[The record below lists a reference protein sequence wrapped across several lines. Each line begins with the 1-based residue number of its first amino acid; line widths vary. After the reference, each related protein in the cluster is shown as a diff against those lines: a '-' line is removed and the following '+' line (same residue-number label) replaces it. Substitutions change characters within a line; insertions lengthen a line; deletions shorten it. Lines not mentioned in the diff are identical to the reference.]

1 MSVIKNLIIEFNTV
15 FFVTDFSM
23 RLYNKGFLFSP
34 SDLSNHL
41 SCKHLTQ
48 LNKLA
53 AKGELESPIKT
64 NRVLDILREKGID
77 FESQFLK
84 QLKSEGKSVV
94 ELSRETKNVDQEVI
108 AAMESGVDIIYQAR
122 LFETEEWNGW
132 ADFLIKVQKESRLGK
147 WSYEV
152 MDTKLASET
161 RAGTILQIGLYSEAV
176 ARIQGVNPEYMHVK
190 TPESSHKYRVDD
202 YSSYIRLVKKRLK
215 EAISISEDT
224 YPDPVPHCDI
234 CNWWER
240 CNAQR
245 RADDH
250 LTFVAGLGACQTK
263 ELKLQGVNT
272 LENLAVLPIPVPFV
286 PSKGSIETYNKLREQ
301 ARVQHQGRIEN
312 RSIYELL
319 DLVPETGFFKL
330 PEPSSNDIYLDLEG
344 DPMVDPAGLEY
355 MIGWVHQ
362 GKYHSIWAQN
372 QEEEKAAFESFI
384 DFAYVLKS
392 KDPSLHIY
400 HYAPYEPVAF
410 KRLMGKYAT
419 REDEMDSFLRS
430 GTFIDLYGVVRQ
442 SLRASVEKYSI
453 KDLEKFYGFHRKM
466 DLRELSGFKA
476 DFEFLLESGLSQ
488 QANEEMIQAIQLYNQ
503 DDCIS
508 TQKLHEWLEV
518 LRQVLIEE
526 GNEIPRPVLSSGDSS
541 DGITT
546 HQERI
551 KPIMEVL
558 LKDVPVDRNER
569 DPKQQ
574 AQFIL
579 AHMLDWYRREKKSF
593 WWEYFRLSDLPIEEL
608 LEEGK
613 ALAMLQFTGE
623 REAIKRSV
631 LDSYKFPFQE
641 FDIRKGQN
649 VKTQD
654 GLSFGTVE
662 SIDSKLRIVKIKK
675 GPSIME
681 VHPDSIFSFDDIRT
695 NAKEAAIIELAE
707 WVVENGVECT
717 SESFNAGRQLL
728 LRNYPQSNSKLTDV
742 EVTVELAFNWANGL
756 DYSYLPIQGPPGTG
770 KSYTASHMII
780 KLVKEGKKIGITALS
795 HKVISN
801 LMHKVLEVSIDLDLN
816 INMIQKKEPSPNE
829 GLNWIVSND
838 KKTILS
844 RLMGANVIGGTSFMW
859 CLPEFKDS
867 IDYLFVDE
875 AGQLSLIDTLSI
887 AGSCR
892 NLVLLGDPQQLQQ
905 PQQGVHPDGTEVS
918 ALSHILQENQTISDD
933 QGVFLETTWR
943 MHPEICAFDSELFY
957 ENKLLPVSGL
967 ENQRIYVKGIIEGSG
982 LRYLEAPHE
991 GNTNSSVEEVEAVSN
1006 LVGRLMASD
1015 SYGINKEGE
1024 KFSISS
1030 SSIKIIS
1037 PYNAQVN
1044 LLKEAL
1050 PYMEIG
1056 TVDKFQGQEAP
1067 IIIYSVSTSHP
1078 KDAPRGMEFLYSLNR
1093 FNVAVSRAKAM
1104 FILVSSPDI
1113 FEPDCKSPS
1122 QIKLANPFCRFR
1134 EVAECINLSL

>member
-1 MSVIKNLIIEFNTV
+1 MKKSSNG
-15 FFVTDFSM
+15 FV
-23 RLYNKGFLFSP
+23 FSP
-34 SDLSNHL
+34 TDLSNHL

-53 AKGELESPIKT
+53 ALGELESPVKT
-64 NRVLDILREKGID
+64 NRVLDLLREKGID
-77 FESQFLK
+77 FESQFLE

-94 ELSRETKNVDQEVI
+94 EFSRETKNVDQEVI

-122 LFETEEWNGW
+122 LIESDEWNGW
-132 ADFLIKVQKESRLGK
+132 ADFLIKVQKESRFGN

-152 MDTKLASET
+152 MDTKLSSET
-161 RAGTILQIGLYSEAV
+161 RAGTILQIGLYSEAI
-176 ARIQGVNPEYMHVK
+176 AKIQQTCPEYMHVK
-190 TPESSHKYRVDD
+190 TPESSHKYRVDE
-202 YSSYIRLVKKRLK
+202 YSAYIRLVKKRLK

-224 YPDPVPHCDI
+224 YPDPVSHCDI

-245 RADDH
+245 RSDDH
-250 LTFVAGLGACQTK
+250 LSFVAGLGTSQTK

-272 LENLAVLPIPVPFV
+272 LENLAILPLPVPFV

-301 ARVQHQGRIEN
+301 ARVQYQGRIEN

-330 PEPSSNDIYLDLEG
+330 PEPSPNDIYLDLEG
-344 DPMVDPAGLEY
+344 DPMVDPSGLEY
-355 MIGWVHQ
+355 LIGWVHA
-362 GKYHSIWAQN
+362 GVYYPIWAEN
-372 QEEEKAAFESFI
+372 QEKEKAAFESFI
-384 DFAYVLKS
+384 DFAHTLKS

-419 REDEMDSFLRS
+419 QEDEMDSLLRS
-430 GTFIDLYGVVRQ
+430 GTFIDLYGIVRQ
-442 SLRASVEKYSI
+442 AVRASVEKYSI
-453 KDLEKFYGFHRKM
+453 KDLEKFYGYHREM
-466 DLRELSGFKA
+466 NLRELSGFKA

-488 QANEEMIQAIQLYNQ
+488 EASDEMIQAIQLYNQ

-508 TQKLHEWLEV
+508 TQKLHEWLEI
-518 LRQVLIEE
+518 LRQSLIEV
-526 GNEIPRPVLSSGDSS
+526 GNEIPRPVESNGESS
-541 DGITT
+541 DAITA

-551 KPIMEVL
+551 KPIMEEL
-558 LKDVPVDRNER
+558 LKEVPIDRNDR
-569 DPKQQ
+569 DSKQQ

-593 WWEYFRLSDLPIEEL
+593 WWEYFRLLDLPIEEL
-608 LEEGK
+608 LEESK

-623 REAIKRSV
+623 REGINKSV
-631 LDSYKFPFQE
+631 IDSYRFQFQE
-641 FDIRKGQN
+641 FDIRKGQSL
-649 VKTQD
+649 KTQD
-654 GLSFGTVE
+654 GRNFGTVD
-662 SIDSKLRIVKIKK
+662 SIDSNLRIVRIKK

-681 VHPDSIFSFDDIRT
+681 VHPDSIFSMDDIRIT
-695 NAKEAAIIELAE
+695 AKEAAIIELAE
-707 WVVENGVECT
+707 WVVENGI
-717 SESFNAGRQLL
+717 ESSNETFNAGRQLL
-728 LRNYPQSNSKLTDV
+728 LRNYPQSKSNLSDV
-742 EVTVELAFNWANGL
+742 KETVELAFNWANELENG
-756 DYSYLPIQGPPGTG
+756 YIPIQGPPGAG
-770 KSYTASHMII
+770 KSFTASHMII
-780 KLVKEGKKIGITALS
+780 KLAKEGKKIGITALS

-801 LMHKVLEVSIDLDLN
+801 LMQKVFEVSIDLDLN
-816 INMIQKKEPSPNE
+816 INMIQKKEPSPDE
-829 GLNWIVSND
+829 DLNWMVTND
-838 KKTILS
+838 KKAILS
-844 RLMGANVIGGTSFMW
+844 NLLAANVIGGTSFMW

-867 IDYLFVDE
+867 VDYLFVDE

-887 AGSCR
+887 SGSCK
-892 NLVLLGDPQQLQQ
+892 NLILLGDPQQLQQ

-918 ALSHILQENQTISDD
+918 ALSHILQENQTISDE
-933 QGVFLETTWR
+933 QGVFLKTTWR
-943 MHPEICAFDSELFY
+943 MHPEICAFDSKLFY

-982 LRYLEAPHE
+982 LRYLEASHE
-991 GNTNSSVEEVEAVSN
+991 GNTNSSVEEVETVSN

-1015 SYGINKEGE
+1015 SYWINKEGE

-1050 PYMEIG
+1050 PDMEIG

-1067 IIIYSVSTSHP
+1067 IIIYSVATSHP
-1078 KDAPRGMEFLYSLNR
+1078 QDAPRGMEFLYSLNR
-1093 FNVAVSRAKAM
+1093 LNVAVSRAKAM

-1113 FEPDCKSPS
+1113 FEPECKSPS

-1134 EVAECINLSL
+1134 EVAGEIVLV

>member
-1 MSVIKNLIIEFNTV
+1 MKQS
-15 FFVTDFSM
+15 S
-23 RLYNKGFLFSP
+23 KGFLFSP

-53 AKGELESPIKT
+53 ALGKLESPVKA
-64 NRVLDILREKGID
+64 NRVLDLLREKGID
-77 FESQFLK
+77 FESQFLE

-94 ELSRETKNVDQEVI
+94 EFSRETKNVDQEVI

-122 LFETEEWNGW
+122 LFESDEWNGW
-132 ADFLIKVQKESRLGK
+132 ADFLIKVQKESRFGN

-161 RAGTILQIGLYSEAV
+161 RAGTILQIGLYSEAI
-176 ARIQGVNPEYMHVK
+176 AKIQQTCPEYMHVK
-190 TPESSHKYRVDD
+190 TPESSHKYRVDE
-202 YSSYIRLVKKRLK
+202 YSAYIRLVKNRLK

-224 YPDPVPHCDI
+224 YPDPVSHCDI

-245 RADDH
+245 RSDDH
-250 LTFVAGLGACQTK
+250 LSFVAGLGTGQTK

-272 LENLAVLPIPVPFV
+272 LENLAALPLPLPFV
-286 PSKGSIETYNKLREQ
+286 PAKGSIQTYNKLREQ

-344 DPMVDPAGLEY
+344 DPMVDPSGLEY
-355 MIGWVHQ
+355 LIGWVHQ
-362 GKYHSIWAQN
+362 GKYQSIWAQN

-384 DFAYVLKS
+384 DFAHTLKS

-430 GTFIDLYGVVRQ
+430 GTFIDLYGIIRQ
-442 SLRASVEKYSI
+442 AVRASVEKYSI
-453 KDLEKFYGFHRKM
+453 KDLEKFYGYHREM

-476 DFEFLLESGLSQ
+476 DFEYLLESGMSQ
-488 QANEEMIQAIQLYNQ
+488 EASEEMIQAIQLYNQ

-518 LRQVLIEE
+518 LRQSLIEE
-526 GNEIPRPVLSSGDSS
+526 GNEIPRPVESNGESS
-541 DGITT
+541 DAITA

-551 KPIMEVL
+551 KPIMEEL
-558 LKDVPVDRNER
+558 LKDVSIDINDR
-569 DPKQQ
+569 DSKQQ

-593 WWEYFRLSDLPIEEL
+593 WWEFFRLLVLPMEEL
-608 LEEGK
+608 LEENK

-623 REAIKRSV
+623 REAVNRSV
-631 LDSYKFPFQE
+631 IDSYRFQLQE
-641 FDIRKGQN
+641 FDIRKGQSL
-649 VKTQD
+649 KTQD
-654 GLSFGTVE
+654 GRNFGAVE
-662 SIDSKLRIVKIKK
+662 SIDSNLRIVRIKK

-681 VHPDSIFSFDDIRT
+681 VHPDSIFSMDDIRT
-695 NAKEAAIIELAE
+695 TAKETAIIELAE
-707 WVVENGVECT
+707 WVVENGIKSSIET
-717 SESFNAGRQLL
+717 FNAGRQLL
-728 LRNYPQSNSKLTDV
+728 LRNYPQSKSNLSDV
-742 EVTVELAFNWANGL
+742 NETVDLAFNWANELNNG
-756 DYSYLPIQGPPGTG
+756 YLPIQGPPGTG
-770 KSYTASHMII
+770 KSFTASHMII

-801 LMHKVLEVSIDLDLN
+801 LMQKVFEVSIDLDLN
-816 INMIQKKEPSPNE
+816 INMIQKKEPSPGE
-829 GLNWIVSND
+829 DLNWMVIND

-844 RLMGANVIGGTSFMW
+844 RLMAANVIGGTSFMW

-867 IDYLFVDE
+867 VDYLFVDE

-887 AGSCR
+887 SGSSK
-892 NLVLLGDPQQLQQ
+892 NLILLGDPQQLQQ
-905 PQQGVHPDGTEVS
+905 PQQGVHPVGTEVS
-918 ALSHILQENQTISDD
+918 ALSHILQENQTISDN

-957 ENKLLPVSGL
+957 ENKLFPVKGL
-967 ENQRIYVKGIIEGSG
+967 ENQGIYVKGVIEGSG
-982 LRYLEAPHE
+982 LRYLEVIHE

-1015 SYGINKEGE
+1015 SYWINKEGE

-1037 PYNAQVN
+1037 PYNAHVN

-1050 PYMEIG
+1050 PDMEIG

-1067 IIIYSVSTSHP
+1067 IIIYSVATSHP
-1078 KDAPRGMEFLYSLNR
+1078 QDAPRGMEFLYSLNR

-1122 QIKLANPFCRFR
+1122 QIKLANPFCRFK
-1134 EVAECINLSL
+1134 EVSKYIPTIHKEWKKNKSS